1 MVNVLKDLAKDS
13 VNYELATKQF
23 PIEFNLI

>member
-13 VNYELATKQF
+13 VNYEIETKQF
-23 PIEFNLI
+23 QNEFNLI